1 MLKTFS
7 IERQLPHGVADLYL
21 DEAARKTQLETRL
34 HETFAQWNYTQVIP
48 PTFEYYEALAAEASP
63 QVREE
68 IYRFPDRDGRM
79 LALRADPTIPI
90 ARLVSTK
97 LHEHPLPLRFFYIAN
112 VFRHEEP
119 KASLRREFT
128 QAGVELIGA
137 GTPQAD
143 AEVIALAV
151 SALRAIGLPE
161 FRLRLGAMDLLNAL
175 LTPLAL
181 SEAQREHVKSALERK
196 NEGALHDALRQIPMT
211 DEMHRALAALP
222 SLAGAAG
229 ILDRAAHE
237 CAVNANAQRAVE
249 RLRAI
254 WQILD
259 ALGAADA
266 VTLDLGMVRGMAY
279 YTGTVFEGF
288 ARGIGFAILSG
299 GRYDNLLAHFGRA
312 WPACGFAIGVERA
325 LAALKLQGGDNIS
338 LAPNIVAE
346 LSHSRALAERVAQA
360 RAQGKRVEWYLQS
373 SLREQITTYARAR
386 GAQRVWFADGSAE
399 ELT

>member
-1 MLKTFS
+1 MLKTLS
-7 IERQLPHGVADLYL
+7 IERQLPHGVADLYFQ
-21 DEAARKTQLETRL
+21 EAARKTQLETRL

-97 LHEHPLPLRFFYIAN
+97 LYDQTLPLRFFYIAN

-151 SALRAIGLPE
+151 TCLRAIGLNE
-161 FRLRLGAMDLLNAL
+161 FRIRLGAMDFVNAL
-175 LTPLAL
+175 LSPLQL
-181 SEAQREHVKSALERK
+181 SDSQREQIKTALERK
-196 NEGALHDALRQIPMT
+196 NQGALDDVLRQMNLPPELYRSLT
-211 DEMHRALAALP
+211 ALP
-222 SLAGAAG
+222 SLAGNG
-229 ILDRAAHE
+229 EILQRAAEE
-237 CAVNANAQRAVE
+237 CRVNEAARRAVE

-259 ALGAADA
+259 ALGVAGA

-279 YTGTVFEGF
+279 YTGIVFEGF
-288 ARGIGFAILSG
+288 ARGIGFSILSG
-299 GRYDNLLAHFGRA
+299 GRYDNLLAHFGGDH
-312 WPACGFAIGVERA
+312 PACGFAIGVERA
-325 LAALKLQGGDNIS
+325 LAALKLQASDTVS
-338 LAPNIVAE
+338 LAPDIVVE
-346 LSHSRALAERVAQA
+346 LDGARGLAERVAQG
-360 RAQGKRVEWYLQS
+360 RAQGQRVEWYLQNS
-373 SLREQITTYARAR
+373 PRAEIIAYARAR
-386 GAQRVWFADGSAE
+386 GAQGVWFADGSAE
-399 ELT
+399 DLT